1 MTTMKLGLLFGGR
14 SGEHE
19 ISVMSARSIFNA
31 AVQGGCEVTGI
42 GITRAGKWVFLE
54 DVAGFFASGPS
65 EVTLDLGPPCWIVP
79 GQERKGLW
87 IDKGSSGAGFG
98 RTFRQIDVVFPALH
112 GPFGEDGSV
121 QGLLELAGI
130 PYVGAPPMASA
141 VCMDKDTT
149 KRLLSAHGVPYVPA
163 LAVNLYEWR
172 TNRDSLLGSLLP
184 AVSYPAF
191 VKPSGSGSSLGV
203 NKIKGS
209 HALPEALDEA
219 FLYDYKAL
227 IEPSQEGCIEVECS
241 VLGNDEPEV
250 SVVGQILP
258 AREFYDYEAKY
269 LDQGTRLV
277 IPAPLD
283 RDFQT
288 RIGEIAIAGFKATG
302 CKGMARVD
310 FFVDVCRQE
319 AYIGEI
325 NTIPGFTSISMY
337 PKLWEASGL
346 SYTALIRTLVQLAIE
361 RHGSS
366 HREVRRKGTQPRQ
379 CSGSD

>member
-1 MTTMKLGLLFGGR
+1 MTSMKLGLLFGGR

-19 ISVMSARSIFNA
+19 ISVMSGRSIFNA
-31 AVQGGCEVTGI
+31 AVQGGYEVTGI
-42 GITRAGKWVFLE
+42 GITRSGQWVFVE
-54 DVAGFFASGPS
+54 DITGFFASGFP
-65 EVTLDLGPPCWIVP
+65 EVTPDLGPPCWIVP
-79 GQERKGLW
+79 GQEVKGLW
-87 IDKGSSGAGFG
+87 IDKDSPGARLG
-98 RTFRQIDVVFPALH
+98 RTFRQLDVVFPALH

-121 QGLLELAGI
+121 QGLLELTGI
-130 PYVGAPPMASA
+130 PYVGAPPLASA
-141 VCMDKDTT
+141 VCMDKDMT
-149 KRLLSAHGVPYVPA
+149 KRLLSAHGVPHVPA
-163 LAVNLYEWR
+163 LAVDMHEWR
-172 TNRDSLLGSLLP
+172 TNRDSLLESLLP

-203 NKIKGS
+203 SKIKGPNG
-209 HALPEALDEA
+209 LPEALEEA
-219 FLYDYKAL
+219 FLYDHKAL

-241 VLGNDEPEV
+241 VLGNDEPRA

-277 IPAPLD
+277 IPAPLE
-283 RDFQT
+283 RDFQR
-288 RIGEIAIAGFKATG
+288 RIGEIALAGFKATG

-310 FFVDVCRQE
+310 FFVNVCRQE

-346 SYTALIRTLVQLAIE
+346 PYPALIQTLVQLAIE
-361 RHGSS
+361 RHRLS
-366 HREVRRKGTQPRQ
+366 HREVRRKGT
-379 CSGSD
+379 